1 MAITTIN
8 VTSTANKGLWA
19 QTGNGTPITNTIV
32 ETTLLNGGVGSLVV
46 PANGFAVGDSFAV
59 TMGGHISSQNNVTLD
74 IKIKSGSVI
83 LANTGLITM
92 PATTNKHWNL
102 EIRFTIRA
110 IGAAGVASIAS
121 FGVFTYSKNSS
132 NAFEGADFS
141 IINSTTFDTTISNT
155 LDITAQ
161 WGAANAGNSIYCEN
175 MILSKIY

>member
-1 MAITTIN
+1 MAVTTIN

-19 QTGNGTPITNTIV
+19 QTGNGTPVTNTIT
-32 ETTLLNGGVGSLVV
+32 ETTLLDGGVGSLSV

-59 TMGGHISSQNNVTLD
+59 TMGGHISSQNNVTLRL
-74 IKIKSGSVI
+74 KIKSGLVI
-83 LANTGLITM
+83 LADTGLITL

-110 IGAAGVASIAS
+110 IGAAGIASIAS

-141 IINSTTFDTTISNT
+141 VVNSTTFDTTISNT

-175 MILSKIY
+175 MVLSKIY